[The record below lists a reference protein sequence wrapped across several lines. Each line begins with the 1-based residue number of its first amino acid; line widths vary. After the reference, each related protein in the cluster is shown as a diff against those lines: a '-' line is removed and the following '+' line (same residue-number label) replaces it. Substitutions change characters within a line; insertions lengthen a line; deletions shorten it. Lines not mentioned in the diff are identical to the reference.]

1 MTAFGNRAQ
10 TILVDKG
17 KYGTDWEADDIAPV
31 FNAYFEMLDND
42 LRRIQVNK
50 AAKYRELSAITGR
63 TIKSVERKFR
73 NISAVLAKL
82 EEPWIRGLLPDNNF
96 QNALS
101 DAIEIQLSSK
111 AHQPILIPSAASGL
125 QEAQAEYTPHPG
137 NATGLLG
144 DVPVPL
150 LTLKSEKLPD
160 HMERLVRKFDPVMR
174 DFRAREIGEAG
185 ERLVLEHERAKLLYA
200 GQTELARKVLWVS
213 KELGDG
219 AGYDVK
225 SYDENGREKFIEVKT
240 TVGSQTTPFFMSRN
254 EKDFADEADDR
265 YRVTRIFDFRRE
277 PRAFDLTS
285 PLSSFVRFEPESYR
299 ASFS

>member
-1 MTAFGNRAQ
+1 M
-10 TILVDKG
+10 VDDS
-17 KYGTDWEADDIAPV
+17 KYGTDWEADEIGPV
-31 FNAYFEMLDND
+31 VDAYFEMLDND
-42 LRRIQVNK
+42 IRRIQINK

-82 EEPWIRGLLPDNNF
+82 EEPWIRGLLPDTNF

-101 DAIEIQLSSK
+101 AAIEIQLSNK
-111 AHQPILIPSAASGL
+111 AHQPIFVPSLASGL
-125 QEAQAEYTPHPG
+125 QEEEAEFEPHPG
-137 NATGLLG
+137 NSTGLLG
-144 DVPVPL
+144 YVPVPL
-150 LTLKSEKLPD
+150 LTSKTEKLPD

-185 ERLVLEHERAKLLYA
+185 ERLVLEHERAKLLHA
-200 GQTELARKVLWVS
+200 GRPELARKVLWIS

-225 SYDENGREKFIEVKT
+225 SFDEDGREKFIEVKT
-240 TVGSQTTPFFMSRN
+240 TVGSQTTPFFMTRN
-254 EKDFADEADDR
+254 EKDFADQADDR
-265 YRVTRIFDFRRE
+265 YRITRIFDFRRE
-277 PRAFDLTS
+277 PRAFDLTA